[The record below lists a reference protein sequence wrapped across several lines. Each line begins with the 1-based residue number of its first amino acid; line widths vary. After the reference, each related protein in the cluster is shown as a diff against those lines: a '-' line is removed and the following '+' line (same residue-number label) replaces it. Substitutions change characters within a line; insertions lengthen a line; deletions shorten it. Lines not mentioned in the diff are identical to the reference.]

1 MIVDVVVPAYGAL
14 RALRRCIESVL
25 QSRSKTQHELIV
37 VDDGN
42 TEPDLVQY
50 LHELRVQRRATVV
63 SQPSRQGYSAAVNRA
78 VGLHRDRDVVVL
90 QSDAEVANDWLDR
103 LAAHAT
109 GADVGVIGCF
119 TNNVGAATYPLPQQP
134 NPLPQGHTVATLD
147 VLFARANKGGS
158 VALPAID
165 GPCLYFRRECLSA
178 VGALDAGPVGGDY
191 GVEIDFCLRAASAGY
206 RHLLAGDVF
215 VGHEGHASLS
225 SREGDFL
232 AARAE
237 QALAKLYPTYRE
249 QAEETIEREPG
260 RPFARRVD
268 LLRLAESG
276 KRLIV
281 FVSHPWGGGIR
292 RYMNDLVA
300 LTEGR
305 AEVLFLEP
313 AVGDT
318 VKLSWPRQGESFALY
333 FTLPA
338 ELSMLADTMRTIG
351 VERLHFHHIHLQP
364 RAILELP
371 ALVGVP
377 YDYTLHDYHP
387 ICPQYHLV
395 TEDGRYCGEPDAAG
409 CAACLAKRPGQWGLD
424 ITTWRGEFAR
434 VLRGADRVI
443 APSQDVSARIRRY
456 VPELPIEVWPH
467 PEAPGAAPPKIVRV
481 AILGNLSP
489 EKGLHVVAACA
500 RDARERNLPLTF
512 RVLGSTTEPIAQAP
526 DVPLTIY
533 GQYVEGELPDLIAA
547 EQPDVLLF
555 AAQVP
560 ETYAY
565 TLSVALQSG
574 LPIVAAALGAFPERL
589 AGVPRSTTV
598 PWNAPPAKWNDAL
611 LAAAGAPVRS
621 AVLTRAAG

>member
-1 MIVDVVVPAYGAL
+1 VIVDVVVPAYGAL

-119 TNNVGAATYPLPQQP
+119 TNSVGAATYPLPQQS

-147 VLFARANKGGS
+147 ALFARANKGDS

-215 VGHEGHASLS
+215 VGHEGHASIS

-318 VKLSWPRQGESFALY
+318 VKLSWPRQGESFALF

-467 PEAPGAAPPKIVRV
+467 PEGPGAAPPKIVRV